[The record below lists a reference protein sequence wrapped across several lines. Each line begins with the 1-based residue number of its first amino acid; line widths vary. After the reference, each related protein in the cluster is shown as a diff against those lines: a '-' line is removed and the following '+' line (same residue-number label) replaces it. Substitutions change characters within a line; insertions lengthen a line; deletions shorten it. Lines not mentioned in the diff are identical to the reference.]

1 MKEQKIIADSELIL
15 RPDGSIYHLGIPP
28 GFLSDKI
35 ITVGDPERAEWVARY
50 FEKVENIKRNREFTC
65 LTGIFQGE
73 AISVISTG
81 IGTDNIDIVINEV
94 DALFNIDFEHRQLK
108 AQPRSLR
115 FFRLGTSGIVSER
128 VNVGDIAVSE
138 ASIGF
143 DALGQFYK
151 TPEFWCGHF
160 NGIPYYQ
167 VEADAKLMGSFDSF
181 LKVKTVTMPGFY
193 GPQNRF
199 LRTKKNSRIDFW
211 DMVDKLKFDNLE
223 METSGIYLMS
233 RLLGHQAISI
243 NALLAHR
250 RKGVF
255 HPQPEEVIQN
265 MIEKSLPIIAAL

>member
-1 MKEQKIIADSELIL
+1 MREQKVIADSELIL
-15 RPDGSIYHLGIPP
+15 RPDGSIYHLGITP

-50 FEKVENIKRNREFTC
+50 FDKVENIQRNREFTC

-81 IGTDNIDIVINEV
+81 IGTDNIDIVFNEV
-94 DALFNIDFEHRQLK
+94 DALFNIDFERRQLK
-108 AQPRSLR
+108 AHPRSLR

-128 VNVGDIAVSE
+128 LNVGDIAVST
-138 ASIGF
+138 ASVGF
-143 DALGQFYK
+143 DSLGQFYQI
-151 TPEFWCGHF
+151 PDFWHGHI

-167 VEADAKLMGSFDSF
+167 AEADAKLMGSFDSF
-181 LKVKTVTMPGFY
+181 LQVKTATMPGFY

-199 LRTKKNSRIDFW
+199 LRIKKNKQIAFW
-211 DMVDKLKFDNLE
+211 QMIDKLELDNLE

-233 RLLGHQAISI
+233 KLLGHQAISI

-250 RKGVF
+250 RKGIF
-255 HPQPEEVIQN
+255 HPQPEKIIQN